1 MMIRKR
7 LAALEARKIGDGLS
21 LAARAWLGHTLTSDE
36 RTVAERETAASM
48 PVDWSRISK
57 EATTWLQA

>member
-7 LAALEARKIGDGLS
+7 LAALEARATGNVLS
-21 LAARAWLGHTLTSDE
+21 LAARAWLGHTLTSEE
-36 RTVAERETAASM
+36 RTVAERETATAM

-57 EATTWLQA
+57 EARLWLQA

>member
-1 MMIRKR
+1 MMIKKR
-7 LAALEARKIGDGLS
+7 LAALEARTTGGGLS
-21 LAARAWLGHTLTSDE
+21 LAARAWLGHALTSEE
-36 RTVAERETAASM
+36 RTIAERETAAVV

>member
-1 MMIRKR
+1 MMIKKR
-7 LAALEARKIGDGLS
+7 LAALEARTTGGGLS
-21 LAARAWLGHTLTSDE
+21 LAARAWLGHTLTSEE
-36 RTVAERETAASM
+36 RTIAEREMAAVM

>member
-7 LAALEARKIGDGLS
+7 LAALEARTTDGGLS

-36 RTVAERETAASM
+36 RTVAERETAAAM

-57 EATTWLQA
+57 EARSWLQA